1 MVDKSGKGVQFH
13 LKRKVITLICYK
25 LTVFLL
31 RTITFAGIITG
42 ANFARA
48 ATGMMI
54 EHVFTRAHFF
64 TAAQKCQTLHHQ
76 S

>member
-1 MVDKSGKGVQFH
+1 M
-13 LKRKVITLICYK
+13 LK